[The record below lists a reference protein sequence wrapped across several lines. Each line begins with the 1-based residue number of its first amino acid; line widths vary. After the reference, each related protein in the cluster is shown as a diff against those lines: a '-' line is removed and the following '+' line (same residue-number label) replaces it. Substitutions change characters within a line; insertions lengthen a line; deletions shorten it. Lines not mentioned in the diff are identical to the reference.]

1 VTGVQQQSQGK
12 VVGAHGP
19 FECVGA
25 NLLVVEVVCAVAEDI
40 HSNHLGGTPHKDPPA
55 FATYCLAVFCL

>member
-19 FECVGA
+19 VECIGA
-25 NLLVVEVVCAVAEDI
+25 NLRVVVVVRAGAKDV
-40 HSNHLGGTPHKDPPA
+40 HSNHLGGTHQKDPPT
-55 FATYCLAVFCL
+55 FATHCLAGLCL

>member
-1 VTGVQQQSQGK
+1 VTGVQQLSQGK

-19 FECVGA
+19 VEC
-25 NLLVVEVVCAVAEDI
+25 NLLVVEVVRAVAEDV

-55 FATYCLAVFCL
+55 FATHCLAVFCLQ